1 MYFPEMPQ
9 DLLKQIDEAV
19 IFDEQYTPFLLEIN
33 FEANEMFLS
42 QRELP
47 KTDQYLEDQCKYFKL
62 SLNHLFSCTDVILSN
77 HASATIE

>member
-33 FEANEMFLS
+33 FEENEMYLS
-42 QRELP
+42 QRELEI
-47 KTDQYLEDQCKYFKL
+47 TEQYLEDQCK
-62 SLNHLFSCTDVILSN
+62 
-77 HASATIE
+77 